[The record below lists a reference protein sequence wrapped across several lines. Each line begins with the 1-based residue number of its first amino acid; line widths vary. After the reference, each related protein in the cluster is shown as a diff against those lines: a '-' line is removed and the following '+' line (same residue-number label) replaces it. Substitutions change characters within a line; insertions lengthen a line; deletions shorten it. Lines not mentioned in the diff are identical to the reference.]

1 LSAISPPSFV
11 RSNTIYETITGSVA
25 YGVSSDDSDC
35 DIIGYCLPPV
45 GVVFPH
51 VAGHIEGFG
60 RQKQTFKVFNDHHIQ
75 DPSRPERSYDFSIY
89 NIVHYFQLCMEN
101 NPNMVDSLY
110 TPREC
115 VLHSTRVSERVREHR
130 DLFLHK
136 GCWHKFKGYA
146 YSQLHK
152 MGSHQREG
160 KRAKLHDEFGFDVK
174 FAYHVVRL
182 LYEAEMILNEHT
194 LDLRRH
200 REHLKAIRRGE
211 VTEDDIR
218 KWAAEKETALERA
231 YENSTLRYSPD
242 QEAIK
247 TLLLECLEDHYGSL
261 DKLISRPSNKALT
274 TDANPQLFSVTFSFN
289 GSDWVIHRV
298 NDIADDLFN
307 RLLRLNDDWHCGD
320 TVYVVIESDPPGFEE
335 VRESRFVGKLDRR
348 ALDIHDALRLAG
360 HLDNLGMESPN
371 SIGDVDFFLDQLTVK
386 GHAAR
391 IDTEESK
398 TVTLLVSFSDTISRR
413 QKMRILLL
421 LEQSNAADLI
431 YRITQAT
438 DWQVEDVSTLPGA
451 LVVTLFDRSRR
462 LQHEV
467 MLVETDGRYE
477 IGTLNSAEIEFMAH
491 DHVSLA
497 YMEGDW
503 LNKAS
508 RPYRDVFDDREK
520 AEEVMAELLVR
531 VVNELAD
538 RFQVT
543 NYAWRPFRNKW
554 MVKYDELFHSVAD
567 ALAALECPGREPK
580 FIYLLFYARENPAC
594 YRLPSIAE
602 FDNQSLVVHY
612 AMGLH
617 ASGFTQDDFEVV
629 KHRLNPT
636 GNSNDC
642 VQPAVVATI
651 HYVAPI
657 FRGLAEITARIT
669 HRNLAGTLEYI
680 REHVKLTPEDFV
692 AGKELQLYDLK
703 FFFDRGWLY
712 LDTTNLT
719 ANEEFHAKHMID
731 RKRAV
736 VDQCR
741 DLCKAIAA

>member
-1 LSAISPPSFV
+1 MNLFQRGQIAYLLPIG
-11 RSNTIYETITGSVA
+11 GS
-25 YGVSSDDSDC
+25 
-35 DIIGYCLPPV
+35 
-45 GVVFPH
+45 
-51 VAGHIEGFG
+51 
-60 RQKQTFKVFNDHHIQ
+60 
-75 DPSRPERSYDFSIY
+75 
-89 NIVHYFQLCMEN
+89 
-101 NPNMVDSLY
+101 
-110 TPREC
+110 
-115 VLHSTRVSERVREHR
+115 
-130 DLFLHK
+130 
-136 GCWHKFKGYA
+136 
-146 YSQLHK
+146 
-152 MGSHQREG
+152 
-160 KRAKLHDEFGFDVK
+160 
-174 FAYHVVRL
+174 
-182 LYEAEMILNEHT
+182 
-194 LDLRRH
+194 
-200 REHLKAIRRGE
+200 
-211 VTEDDIR
+211 
-218 KWAAEKETALERA
+218 
-231 YENSTLRYSPD
+231 
-242 QEAIK
+242 
-247 TLLLECLEDHYGSL
+247 
-261 DKLISRPSNKALT
+261 
-274 TDANPQLFSVTFSFN
+274 
-289 GSDWVIHRV
+289 
-298 NDIADDLFN
+298 
-307 RLLRLNDDWHCGD
+307 
-320 TVYVVIESDPPGFEE
+320 
-335 VRESRFVGKLDRR
+335 
-348 ALDIHDALRLAG
+348 
-360 HLDNLGMESPN
+360 
-371 SIGDVDFFLDQLTVK
+371 
-386 GHAAR
+386 
-391 IDTEESK
+391 
-398 TVTLLVSFSDTISRR
+398 
-413 QKMRILLL
+413 
-421 LEQSNAADLI
+421 
-431 YRITQAT
+431 AT
-438 DWQVEDVSTLPGA
+438 DIL
-451 LVVTLFDRSRR
+451 
-462 LQHEV
+462 
-467 MLVETDGRYE
+467 
-477 IGTLNSAEIEFMAH
+477 
-491 DHVSLA
+491 
-497 YMEGDW
+497 
-503 LNKAS
+503 K
-508 RPYRDVFDDREK
+508 
-520 AEEVMAELLVR
+520 VR